1 MAYYTYDEEADAL
14 YILLV
19 SEDEVAIERTEEL
32 TSTIHV
38 DLDQQGRVV
47 GVEVLSPKGGE
58 VDLSPVRD
66 RYGLELKIPFNFA
79 A

>member
-19 SEDEVAIERTEEL
+19 PEEDATIDRTEEV
-32 TSTIHV
+32 SPTIHV
-38 DLDQQGRVV
+38 DIDDQGQLV
-47 GVEVLSPKGGE
+47 GVEVLSPTRGD
-58 VDLSPVRD
+58 VDLSSIRD
-66 RYGLELKIPFNFA
+66 RFGVEVRVPFNFA

>member
-19 SEDEVAIERTEEL
+19 PEEDAAIAKTVEIDSRV
-32 TSTIHV
+32 HV
-38 DLDQQGRVV
+38 DLGVEGEVV
-47 GVEVLSPKGGE
+47 GVEVLYPGNGGFDPTP
-58 VDLSPVRD
+58 VNKRFGLDLK
-66 RYGLELKIPFNFA
+66 LPFNFA